1 MGGTGRDT
9 VTRRL
14 QRFLGRGQSE
24 ILSVIILVG
33 IVVILATLA
42 GALVLGNFGGGDEQL
57 LANVQGNVTLQG
69 ITIDH
74 EGGDTFEPENIE
86 VLLQGDTETELR
98 LDQAFETDDG
108 AGTFAPGDRWTH
120 RQNSTL
126 YGGEFRLLV
135 IHEPTNSVLLDQP
148 HSIPITDVSLLVE
161 NWRGERQSDT
171 ASVFSDGS
179 EYNFT
184 VRVNARDGQP
194 AQTVPLNTASGLTA
208 TSGDGPLNVTV
219 TVSDNEYNMVTVQD
233 ADGETGRI
241 EASWN
246 GSADGNLG
254 TPYEEVVLE
263 AAVDDQFSSGT
274 PLRES
279 TDETTVRVLRNKSVF
294 TVGFASGYP
303 SVTDEGRITTGYN
316 LENVGAAPDDVNVTV
331 TYTNDTTGAVLED
344 CTVRTQ
350 EIDPGESVFRA
361 DEGCAFD
368 NTNGEYGDINV
379 TVSVPSDNATAI
391 RTLDPPNLTVDI
403 TDAPST
409 VPTDSPIRVDANV
422 TNVGG
427 VVDNQT
433 ITLSDEPPNVVT
445 DTETVT
451 LLPGDSTLVE
461 GLEITSPSSNGTV
474 TVNVSSEQDYSTT
487 DVEVQ
492 DVLIPI
498 QSENKWDA
506 LNGFENTKPKS
517 TAFYDVTS
525 TPSSNSSGS
534 GEFKFT
540 GSPTSGAVVW
550 KDLLAEKNWIRLEYN
565 SNDLGSDFETNV
577 SVGGTTRWS
586 SGQDTGGNWEH
597 RLIDVAG
604 DGDNTKVGLGGE
616 VFSGSGCS
624 FSSPC
629 TLYYDN
635 VTFVN
640 HSLPLQTESDWERTA
655 GTVRGDAKFNVS
667 SKKASRATPDSSTG
681 AVRRQ
686 SPSGRTS
693 RVGSSSRSITGGSST
708 RTPNSTFQSEEHKS
722 GKQRAHSRL
731 RLRRRTSS

>member
-1 MGGTGRDT
+1 
-9 VTRRL
+9 
-14 QRFLGRGQSE
+14 
-24 ILSVIILVG
+24 
-33 IVVILATLA
+33 VILATLA

-219 TVSDNEYNMVTVQD
+219 TVSDNKYNMVTVQD
-233 ADGETGRI
+233 TDGETGTI

-263 AAVDDQFSSGT
+263 AAVDDEFSSGT

-279 TDETTVRVLRNKSVF
+279 TDTTTVRVLRNKSVF
-294 TVGFASGYP
+294 TVAFASGYP
-303 SVTDEGRITTGYN
+303 AVTDEGRITTGYN
-316 LENVGAAPDDVNVTV
+316 LENVGVASDDVNVTV
-331 TYTNDTTGAVLED
+331 TYTDDTTGAVLED

-379 TVSVPSDNATAI
+379 TVSVPSDNDTAI

-403 TDAPST
+403 TDAPSR
-409 VPTDSPIRVDANV
+409 VSTDGTISVDANV

-427 VVDNQT
+427 VPAVDRT
-433 ITLSDEPPNVVT
+433 VELDADGYDPAT
-445 DTETVT
+445 DTVEIDIA
-451 LLPGDSTLVE
+451 PGESTLIT
-461 GLEITSPSSNGTV
+461 GLGIDAPTGATTA
-474 TVNVSSEQDYSTT
+474 TVNVSTPRNYDTQMV
-487 DVEVQ
+487 DVQ
-492 DVLIPI
+492 AVLIPI
-498 QSENKWDA
+498 QSEADWD
-506 LNGFENTKPKS
+506 LL
-517 TAFYDVTS
+517 
-525 TPSSNSSGS
+525 SGS
-534 GEFKFT
+534 FERTLPATDVYYSETSSVDGTDSPGAPDGSGKFAFQT
-540 GSPTSGAVVW
+540 TDNAWGAVVW
-550 KDLLAEKNWIRLEYN
+550 EDLPGGENWLRFEYN
-565 SNDLGSDFETNV
+565 ATDLAPGEAKLNV
-577 SVGGTTRWS
+577 SVDGTTRFS
-586 SGQDTGGNWEH
+586 TTRTTGNDWEH
-597 RLIDVAG
+597 RLIDIAG
-604 DGDNTKVGLGGE
+604 VGNGTTFGLGVDTE
-616 VFSGSGCS
+616 VASGSC
-624 FSSPC
+624 
-629 TLYYDN
+629 
-635 VTFVN
+635 
-640 HSLPLQTESDWERTA
+640 
-655 GTVRGDAKFNVS
+655 
-667 SKKASRATPDSSTG
+667 
-681 AVRRQ
+681 
-686 SPSGRTS
+686 
-693 RVGSSSRSITGGSST
+693 
-708 RTPNSTFQSEEHKS
+708 
-722 GKQRAHSRL
+722 
-731 RLRRRTSS
+731 